1 MKVLFHADFFSSE
14 LSGFQSQKY
23 FLRRTFW
30 NHENQKNKMKSKKKI
45 VRKKKHK
52 KKEVFFMCE
61 NKNERNKK

>member
-1 MKVLFHADFFSSE
+1 MNMKVLFHADFFSSE

-30 NHENQKNKMKSKKKI
+30 NHENKKNKMKFCGEKNSK
-45 VRKKKHK
+45 RKRF
-52 KKEVFFMCE
+52 FFMCE